1 MWSGPPS
8 RAVAAN
14 FLAISSNPRTGRH
27 ELTVEDESISAQ
39 LSPTEQCV
47 CNESRLDSVDYPH
60 IILISVFN
68 YNLENNLTRTSS
80 SDHFVWT
87 DLKGGKWRVANNNR
101 SFTG

>member
-1 MWSGPPS
+1 M
-8 RAVAAN
+8 
-14 FLAISSNPRTGRH
+14 T

-87 DLKGGKWRVANNNR
+87 EEKRAKWRVQRITKAT
-101 SFTG
+101 TG